1 MGPPPLWSRGRG
13 TPRSKQWSS
22 LGDHNAP
29 GRKILHPK
37 IGRECHF
44 GHFLSKICQKNILLQ
59 RARRI
64 YIRGPAY
71 PSPGSV
77 GTPWGCFL
85 CQCVGAVCAGELKSP
100 KNVPLAVLD
109 TKVWILKSFR
119 CVRWTTRGCHMPP
132 RGGDQADTWPGG
144 RGGEFWQEGMPGGGP
159 LSNGRIVV
167 YGRCPSSPLNVP
179 PLGGGGGIAASWYFE
194 TW

>member
-1 MGPPPLWSRGRG
+1 MTTTRQAVRFCILKSAENAILG
-13 TPRSKQWSS
+13 T
-22 LGDHNAP
+22 
-29 GRKILHPK
+29 
-37 IGRECHF
+37 F
-44 GHFLSKICQKNILLQ
+44 CQRFVKKNVLLQ

-64 YIRGPAY
+64 YLRGPAY

-77 GTPWGCFL
+77 G
-85 CQCVGAVCAGELKSP
+85 GAVCAGELKSP
-100 KNVPLAVLD
+100 KNVPPAVLD

-167 YGRCPSSPLNVP
+167 YGMCPSSPLNVP
-179 PLGGGGGIAASWYFE
+179 PLGGGGEVLPPRGTLKPGEWWETGDGFE
-194 TW
+194 GD